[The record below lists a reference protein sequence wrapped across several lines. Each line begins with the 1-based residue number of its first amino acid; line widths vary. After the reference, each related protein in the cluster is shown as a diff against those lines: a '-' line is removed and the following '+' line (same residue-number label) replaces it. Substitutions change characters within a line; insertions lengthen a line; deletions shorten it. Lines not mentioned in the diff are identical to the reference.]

1 MAETVVSQLTS
12 NVKTQD
18 NPIKIDWL
26 NEQTPVV
33 SSVDVAQ
40 HFGRKHQHVL
50 RDINKLYSN
59 LPESFSQSNFGRAK
73 YTDEQGKSRPAY
85 NLTRDGFAL
94 LVMGFTGKAALKWK
108 LRYIEAFNSL
118 EKAVLENSIELARE
132 AGFETARKEL
142 KSETHWL
149 DGHCAGW
156 HEGVKHQ
163 KRLDRLEMA
172 GKAARYLQLGLAKA
186 ETARLLGIS
195 VDSLARLVKRAK
207 AVGGA
212 L

>member
-40 HFGRKHQHVL
+40 HFGKKHQHVL
-50 RDINKLYSN
+50 RDIERLCAN
-59 LPESFSQSNFGRAK
+59 LPEQFRLSNFGQSFHSAK
-73 YTDEQGKSRPAY
+73 TGNGTVRDFPAY

-108 LRYIEAFNSL
+108 LRYIEAFNAL
-118 EKAVLENSIELARE
+118 EKAVLENSIELART
-132 AGFETARKEL
+132 AGFEAARKEL

-172 GKAARYLQLGLAKA
+172 GKAARYL
-186 ETARLLGIS
+186 
-195 VDSLARLVKRAK
+195 
-207 AVGGA
+207 
-212 L
+212 